1 MTMRLF
7 SLLAILL
14 GWITVHAQTA
24 QKLTAAMDAFNA
36 DAQLKYALSSLY
48 VIDASTGNVVFDQNS
63 KVGMAT
69 ASTEKIVT
77 AATAFDILG
86 AGYRYETR
94 FGIVHT
100 PKGKCLYINPSGD
113 PSLASWRWNETKD
126 TAFLARLKNA
136 LRAEGV
142 KELNSVLIY
151 TGKWGEETIPEG
163 WIWQDL
169 GNYYGAGAQALNWR
183 ENQFDLVLKSG
194 TALGSAVSVVKTVP
208 YLYDYRITSLATAG
222 EKNSG
227 DNSIL
232 FYPSMGRQ
240 SGLLTGTIPAGQ
252 NGFVVSGSVYDP
264 ANQFVKTVINSL
276 KGTVRFSN
284 TAVTATSQEAKEVK
298 WFYTNSSPELSKII
312 YWFLRKSINLY
323 GEALLRTV
331 GLNRKG
337 MATTDNGIA
346 AIQEHWKT
354 RGVDVDE
361 LHLYDGSGL
370 SPQNRITTRAQV
382 TILNYAREQS
392 WFADYYEGFPLY
404 NDMKMKSGTINRVKG
419 FTGYQKSKAGKE
431 YIFSFVVNN
440 YNGSQLSLIRKMYQV
455 LDQLK

>member
-1 MTMRLF
+1 MQRLLF
-7 SLLAILL
+7 LGILL
-14 GWITVHAQTA
+14 GWTTVQGQVA
-24 QKLTAAMDAFNA
+24 QKLATAMDAFNA

-48 VIDASTGNVVFDQNS
+48 VVDAATGDIVYDQNS

-77 AATAFDILG
+77 AATAFDVLG

-94 FGIVHT
+94 FGIVKT
-100 PKGKCLYINPSGD
+100 PGGKSLYIEPSGD
-113 PSLASWRWNETKD
+113 PSLASWRWPETKD
-126 TAFLARLKNA
+126 SAFLARLKAA
-136 LRAEGV
+136 LQAEGIR
-142 KELNSVLIY
+142 ELRNVVIY
-151 TGKWGEETIPEG
+151 TGKWGDETIPEG

-194 TALGSAVSVVKTVP
+194 AALGSAVSVVKTVP
-208 YLYDYRITSLATAG
+208 YLYDYRITSLATAA

-227 DNSIL
+227 DNSTL

-240 SGLLTGTIPAGQ
+240 TGVLRGTIPAGQ
-252 NGFVVSGSVYDP
+252 NGFVVSGSIYDP

-276 KGTVRFSN
+276 KSTVRFSGN
-284 TAVTATSQEAKEVK
+284 VVTTTNKEAKEVH

-346 AIQEHWKT
+346 AVQEHWKT

-382 TILNYAREQS
+382 AILKYAREQS

-419 FTGYQKSKAGKE
+419 FSGYQKSKDGKD
-431 YIFSFVVNN
+431 YIFSFLVNN
-440 YNGSQLSLIRKMYQV
+440 YNGSQLALVRKMYKV
-455 LDQLK
+455 LDELK